1 MSTYVCACDLLHFR
15 MHGFVSPARRIP
27 SGDCHKRTPTL
38 KPVLLNRR
46 VLLFFPRTTSLG
58 CRAPEAAFHLGAAPA
73 PPPTLPSAAVT
84 FSVARLEQLG
94 VKCSLAAVSALEL
107 PQPIFPGWPEKAWN
121 GFACGGRTRG
131 KVSLTV
137 LLN

>member
-1 MSTYVCACDLLHFR
+1 MCMHVTYSISGCMDLLAR
-15 MHGFVSPARRIP
+15 PAEFHLGTVTKELP
-27 SGDCHKRTPTL
+27 

-46 VLLFFPRTTSLG
+46 VPWFFPRTASLG
-58 CRAPEAAFHLGAAPA
+58 CRAPEAAFHMEAAP
-73 PPPTLPSAAVT
+73 PLSLLSAAAT
-84 FSVARLEQLG
+84 FSAARLEQLG
-94 VKCSLAAVSALEL
+94 VKCSSAAVSAVEL
-107 PQPIFPGWPEKAWN
+107 PRPIFPGWPEKAWN